1 MLRQCR
7 KLAQKPAF
15 ALNQTK
21 ALMNN
26 EQDAIQQQI
35 SAELDIFLE
44 ALSTPAAKEAFD
56 AFINKRPLNRDKF
69 K

>member
-1 MLRQCR
+1 
-7 KLAQKPAF
+7 
-15 ALNQTK
+15 
-21 ALMNN
+21 MNN